1 MGQRMPLA
9 DVPARPLPAV
19 QILFGG
25 VVGAGAGSMIMYAGA
40 LESGEATENIFAED
54 AGAAAAAKAHSVSE
68 PAQAKLK
75 AASVSEPRQR
85 GWLRGFAAS
94 FL

>member
-1 MGQRMPLA
+1 MQ
-9 DVPARPLPAV
+9 V
-19 QILFGG
+19 LFGG
-25 VVGAGAGSMIMYAGA
+25 VVGAGAGSMILYAGA
-40 LESGEATENIFAED
+40 LESGEATENIFED
-54 AGAAAAAKAHSVSE
+54 APSTDAAAAAKAHSVSE
-68 PAQAKLK
+68 PLASELRSIK